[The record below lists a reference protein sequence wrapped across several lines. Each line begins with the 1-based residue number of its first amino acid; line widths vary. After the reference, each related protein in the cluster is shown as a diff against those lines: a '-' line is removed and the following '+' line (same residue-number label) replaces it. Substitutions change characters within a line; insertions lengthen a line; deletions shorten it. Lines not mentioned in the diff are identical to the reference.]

1 MKKSKRIFLLKMAL
15 LVMVA
20 VGLSSC
26 RHADVHDALL
36 RAEALMETDPHAAR
50 AVLDSIASPNLNRLF
65 TPLNPPVIGGQKPL
79 KGRASDS
86 SGLPSFRRGKGEAA
100 LFALLKT
107 QADYKCDIPLTSDS
121 LPLIATDYYGTKRK
135 SQRAALA
142 QHYLGCTYIEM
153 HRDLDAIEAQLRA
166 TTLFPDTTNKYFAHS
181 LLHLGCLYSR
191 HYMVDSAWVAFERY
205 RRTESCNSDSANVS
219 YADYYM
225 GTVAF
230 YKDNDEFTDS
240 LFQSVLSNK
249 KTNNNIRFN
258 TYFQLAKLRFYHQ
271 HDIEG
276 ALAYL
281 NKLGNRF
288 GEDNGALLTLRADI
302 LAQQRQP
309 ATSYELYKKALRNSS
324 DIYVQCMSYEGLA
337 SVAPL
342 LNKPDST
349 RFFIDQYKGL
359 LDSIYTMN
367 KQREITEIKDK
378 HIVDLHDQRQKARNM
393 RWRLWGVV
401 LLSAFIITLLLIER
415 KRKNERLRFEQEL
428 NAIKQRQI
436 DQKVNDEEEQ
446 NGEETNPAEE
456 SPFIHPFAIQQERVK
471 LYRKQYA
478 ASRWKNYLSDHS
490 LDILSKEKVMP
501 AKEMNEFN
509 AYLHGLFA
517 DLFMDLLNSNARVSH
532 LALEFVAMKLL
543 GFDTEHI
550 AYCSRSNVHAVHNR
564 RYYLK
569 EKLTPEWYSFVMGE
583 YSK

>member
-65 TPLNPPVIGGQKPL
+65 TPLNPPVIGEQKPL

-100 LFALLKT
+100 LYALLRT
-107 QADYKCDIPLTSDS
+107 QADYKCRVRLTSDS
-121 LPLIATDYYGTKRK
+121 LILLATDYYGTKRK
-135 SQRAALA
+135 TQRSALA
-142 QHYLGCTYIEM
+142 QYYLGCTYRDM

-166 TTLFPDTTNKYFAHS
+166 TTLFPDTTNKYFANS
-181 LLHLGCLYSR
+181 LFELGLLYSK
-191 HYMVDSAWVAFERY
+191 HYMVDSAWVAFGRY
-205 RRTESCNSDSANVS
+205 RQTEVCNSDSVNIG
-219 YADYYM
+219 YADYHM
-225 GTVAF
+225 GATAF
-230 YKDNDEFTDS
+230 YYDNDELTDS
-240 LFQSVLSNK
+240 LFQCVLNNT
-249 KTNNNIRFN
+249 KTTNYNRFT
-258 TYFQLAKLRFYHQ
+258 TYFQLAKLRFYRQ
-271 HDIEG
+271 HDVEG

-281 NKLGNRF
+281 EKTGNYF
-288 GEDNGALLTLRADI
+288 GEGNGALLTLRADI
-302 LAQQRQP
+302 LAQQQQP
-309 ATSYELYKKALRNSS
+309 ARAYDLYKKAIRNSS
-324 DIYVQCMSYEGLA
+324 DIYVQCTSYEGLA
-337 SVAPL
+337 SVASL

-367 KQREITEIKDK
+367 KQREIAEIKDK
-378 HIVDLHDQRQKARNM
+378 HIVEIHDQQMRARNM
-393 RWRLWGVV
+393 RWRFVGVV
-401 LLSAFIITLLLIER
+401 LLSAFIITLLLLER
-415 KRKNERLRFEQEL
+415 KVKNERLQFEQEL
-428 NAIKQRQI
+428 NALKQRQI
-436 DQKVNDEEEQ
+436 DQKVNDEEQ
-446 NGEETNPAEE
+446 NGVESHPAEE
-456 SPFIHPFAIQQERVK
+456 SPFLQQFAIEQERVK
-471 LYRKQYA
+471 LYREQFA
-478 ASRWKNYLSDHS
+478 ASRWKKYLSEHS

-583 YSK
+583 YGK